1 MSITF
6 HSDGSIAHLTNGTI
20 SYVIELLDHACC
32 PTHIGQ
38 AIRAWHGTRVTIPRP
53 TRLCHRVCRRHAKP
67 VLRRPAL

>member
-20 SYVIELLDHACC
+20 SYVIELLDHTYLLHRYFGLARYRG
-32 PTHIGQ
+32 HHSQQ
-38 AIRAWHGTRVTIPRP
+38 AQ
-53 TRLCHRVCRRHAKP
+53 LYHRVCRRHAKP